1 MKQRK
6 KWATMVAGLLA
17 LSLVGAACAN
27 DEDTSASDTGTTEP
41 APGGEVDCAT
51 VEFGCVEVASGE
63 PIQLGTLL
71 AISGDVAS
79 LGLDSQAGA
88 ELAVDYL
95 DGAFDGTMGQVLGHD
110 IEWQHEDDG
119 CSAEGGQAGGTALS
133 TNESLVAVV
142 GTSCSSSALGVAD
155 KILGDLGIPLISP
168 SNTAPTLTDPTAH
181 NPFYLRIAHN
191 DRIQGAIVA
200 EFVYNE
206 LGLMSAATIQDESP
220 YTAGLAAAFK
230 ENFEALGGTITGQE
244 QINSGDKDFKAT
256 LNSLA
261 PGDPEAVYAPD
272 FNPAC
277 ALIAKQAADI
287 LPDATLL
294 GSDGCLATDFL
305 DIAGSAAA
313 GFWASSPDVT
323 AFQEGEFYTDEFLP
337 AYKEAVGTE
346 PTSVFHLHA
355 FDSANVIFNAIEQ
368 VAIENEDG
376 SLSIPRMALKDA
388 LFATEGFAGATGT
401 ITCLDTGDC
410 ASAVTIGLYEAPNWP
425 VEGGEGDGAPTY
437 SATKSLADVA

>member
-1 MKQRK
+1 MNQRR
-6 KWATMVAGLLA
+6 WATLIAGLLA

-27 DEDTSASDTGTTEP
+27 DESDSASPSDTATTS
-41 APGGEVDCAT
+41 GGEIDCAT
-51 VEFGCVEVASGE
+51 VELGCVEVAAGE

-71 AISGDVAS
+71 SITGDTAS

-95 DGAFDGTMGQVLGHD
+95 DGSFDGKMGQILGHD

-119 CSAEGGQAGGTALS
+119 CSAEGGQAGATALS
-133 TNESLVAVV
+133 TNEQLVAVV

-155 KILGDLGIPLISP
+155 KILGDLGIPLVSP
-168 SNTAPTLTDPTAH
+168 SNTAPTLTDPSAH
-181 NPFYLRIAHN
+181 NPFYLRVAHN
-191 DRIQGAIVA
+191 DKIQGAIVA

-206 LGLMSAATIQDESP
+206 LGLTTAATVQDESP
-220 YTAGLAAAFK
+220 YTAGLAAAFAQ
-230 ENFEALGGTITGQE
+230 NFEALGGTITGQE

-261 PGDPEAVYAPD
+261 PGNPEAVYAPD

-305 DIAGSAAA
+305 EIAGDSAA

-323 AFQEGEFYTDEFLP
+323 AFQEGQFYADDFLP
-337 AYKEAVGTE
+337 AYQEMVGSP

-355 FDSANVIFNAIEQ
+355 FDSADMIFAAIEE
-368 VAIENEDG
+368 VAMEHDDT

-388 LFATEGFAGATGT
+388 LFATAGFEGATG
-401 ITCLDTGDC
+401 ILTCDTNGDC

-425 VEGGEGDGAPTY
+425 VDGGEGDGAPSY
-437 SATKSLADVA
+437 SATKTLAEVSG